1 MIFNGNPL
9 NFSFFNTFGLF
20 SLLSGSGTP
29 ETNDGLKIFLITAAA
44 VAAVLI
50 AVLIVSKLLKK
61 PRYRKKDALL
71 TKCEIEYHNA
81 LKNVLGEEYLLY
93 PQINLASVITKT
105 GEGGRTELFRNAD
118 FGVFSKDFEP
128 LVLIE
133 VNDASHERKDRIE
146 RDKKV
151 NKICKKAGLPLVTFK
166 TCDGID
172 EIRFK
177 NELKRY
183 IKL

>member
-1 MIFNGNPL
+1 MPDK
-9 NFSFFNTFGLF
+9 
-20 SLLSGSGTP
+20 
-29 ETNDGLKIFLITAAA
+29 NDGLKIFLITAAA
-44 VAAVLI
+44 VAAVLLIILI
-50 AVLIVSKLLKK
+50 ASKLLRK
-61 PRYRKKDALL
+61 PKYRKKDALL

-81 LKNVLGEEYLLY
+81 LKNVLGDEYLLY
-93 PQINLASVITKT
+93 PQINLATVITKI

-151 NKICKKAGLPLVTFK
+151 NKICRKAGLPLITLK
-166 TCDGID
+166 TSDGID
-172 EIRFK
+172 EIRFR

-183 IKL
+183 IRL